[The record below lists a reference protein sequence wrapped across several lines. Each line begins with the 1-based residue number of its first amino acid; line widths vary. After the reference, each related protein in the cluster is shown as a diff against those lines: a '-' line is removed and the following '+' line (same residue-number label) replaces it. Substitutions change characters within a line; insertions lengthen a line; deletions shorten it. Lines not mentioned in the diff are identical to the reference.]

1 MSIFIGR
8 TINLAAIQDGRPI
21 DVSDGFSPLDG
32 LFSETGC
39 GAIDSSIIFQMLADG
54 VPGKRIEALL
64 SRRSGFKA
72 LAGGRCKLRNVLQRR
87 DPEAEFARGVFCYR
101 ILKYIGAF
109 IASLGG
115 RNAILFMGE
124 GRPEIRAL
132 AFDLTGYLQFMGVKR
147 KPEADARDISC
158 LTAPVLKN

>member
-1 MSIFIGR
+1 M
-8 TINLAAIQDGRPI
+8 
-21 DVSDGFSPLDG
+21 
-32 LFSETGC
+32 
-39 GAIDSSIIFQMLADG
+39 
-54 VPGKRIEALL
+54 